1 MNAIRSILPLVL
13 ILGLIAASHAYP
25 LQGSNGAVTC
35 VVFDGYKSHYD
46 VNTSALFLD
55 VGMTRGIN
63 ATFEVV
69 DQNNKTYPVDLS
81 RSRALQ
87 PGRFALVFMVPRTSE
102 AAYLTVIP
110 EGSNPFSIAWDKP
123 IKYTNGIA
131 NFRFYGIT
139 DWLLSN
145 TSQTISMDISLSNNA
160 TEGEI
165 VMSPENFTLVDQW
178 GWRYFADVTFSP
190 VIIPPKSIMRKEIT
204 FASISP
210 RSRPAL
216 LEYDFATDRAIQ
228 IPLDTSLIEIQ
239 MSVPPEAPAEAPAGA
254 APPAAGVNETTNV
267 TQSLPQLPPQ
277 LEEPKPM
284 TTQEKVMAARERLAS
299 VQEMMRKK

>member
-1 MNAIRSILPLVL
+1 MILMMAL
-13 ILGLIAASHAYP
+13 ISASHAYP
-25 LQGSNGAVTC
+25 FQGSNGAVTC

-46 VNTSALFLD
+46 LNTSALFLD

-69 DQNNKTYPVDLS
+69 DQNNKTYPVDLG

-87 PGRFALVFMVPRTSE
+87 PGRFSLVFMVPRTSE

-123 IKYTNGIA
+123 VKYTNGVA

-145 TSQTISMDISLSNNA
+145 TSQTVSMDVSLSNNA

-165 VMSPENFTLVDQW
+165 IMSPENFTLVDQW
-178 GWRYFADVTFSP
+178 GWRYFADATFSP

-216 LEYDFATDRAIQ
+216 LEYDFATDRSIQ

-239 MSVPPEAPAEAPAGA
+239 MSVPPGVPAEAAAGA
-254 APPAAGVNETTNV
+254 NETANV
-267 TQSLPQLPPQ
+267 TQPLPQLPPKV
-277 LEEPKPM
+277 EEPEPL

-299 VQEMMRKK
+299 VQEMMRRK

>member
-1 MNAIRSILPLVL
+1 MNAIRSIWPLVL
-13 ILGLIAASHAYP
+13 IMGLIAASHAYP
-25 LQGSNGAVTC
+25 IQGSNGAVTC
-35 VVFDGYKSHYD
+35 VVFDGYKSRYD
-46 VNTSALFLD
+46 MNTSALFLD

-63 ATFEVV
+63 VTFEVV
-69 DQNNKTYPVDLS
+69 DQNNNTYPVDINH
-81 RSRALQ
+81 SRALQ
-87 PGRFALVFMVPRTSE
+87 PGRFSLVFMLPMSSD

-123 IKYTNGIA
+123 LKYTNGIA
-131 NFRFYGIT
+131 NLRYYGIT

-145 TSQTISMDISLSNNA
+145 TSQTISVDISLSNNA

-178 GWRYFADVTFSP
+178 GWRYFADATFSP
-190 VIIPPKSIMRKEIT
+190 VIIPPKSILRKEIT

-216 LEYDFATDRAIQ
+216 LEYDFATDHPIQ

-239 MSVPPEAPAEAPAGA
+239 MSMPSESPAETHTEAA
-254 APPAAGVNETTNV
+254 APTARVNETTNV
-267 TQSLPQLPPQ
+267 TQTLPQPPQ
-277 LEEPKPM
+277 LEQKPM
-284 TTQEKVMAARERLAS
+284 TTQEKVLAARERLAS

>member
-1 MNAIRSILPLVL
+1 MNAIRSIWPLLL
-13 ILGLIAASHAYP
+13 ILTIFGSHAYP
-25 LQGSNGAVTC
+25 LQGSNGVVTC

-46 VNTSALFLD
+46 INTSALFLD

-69 DQNNKTYPVDLS
+69 DQNNNTYPVDLG

-87 PGRFALVFMVPRTSE
+87 PGRLALFFMVPRTSDV
-102 AAYLTVIP
+102 AYLTVIP

-123 IKYTNGIA
+123 VKYTNGIA

-160 TEGEI
+160 TEGEMI
-165 VMSPENFTLVDQW
+165 MSPENFTLVDQW
-178 GWRYFADVTFSP
+178 GWRYFADATFSP
-190 VIIPPKSIMRKEIT
+190 VIIPPKSILRKEIT

-210 RSRPAL
+210 RSRPVL
-216 LEYDFATDRAIQ
+216 LEYDFATDHLIQ

-239 MSVPPEAPAEAPAGA
+239 MSMPPEAPAETPAEVAAPAA
-254 APPAAGVNETTNV
+254 NETANV
-267 TQSLPQLPPQ
+267 TQTLPQLPQ
-277 LEEPKPM
+277 VEEPKPM
-284 TTQEKVMAARERLAS
+284 TTQEKVMAAREKLAS
-299 VQEMMRKK
+299 VQEMMHRK

>member
-1 MNAIRSILPLVL
+1 MNAIGSIWPLVL
-13 ILGLIAASHAYP
+13 ILGLISASHAYP
-25 LQGSNGAVTC
+25 FQGSNGAVTC

-46 VNTSALFLD
+46 MNTSALFLD

-69 DQNNKTYPVDLS
+69 DQNNNTYPVDLS

-87 PGRFALVFMVPRTSE
+87 PGRFALVFMLPRTSDPS
-102 AAYLTVIP
+102 YLNVIP
-110 EGSNPFSIAWDKP
+110 EGSNPFSIAWDRP
-123 IKYTNGIA
+123 VKYTNGVA
-131 NFRFYGIT
+131 NFRFYSIT

-145 TSQTISMDISLSNNA
+145 TSQTISMEISLSNNA

-165 VMSPENFTLVDQW
+165 IMSPENFTLVDQW

-190 VIIPPKSIMRKEIT
+190 VVIPPKSIMKSEIT

-210 RSRPAL
+210 RSRPVL
-216 LEYDFATDRAIQ
+216 LEYDFATDHAIQ

-239 MSVPPEAPAEAPAGA
+239 MTMPAEAPAEVPSGT
-254 APPAAGVNETTNV
+254 APPAAGVNETANV
-267 TQSLPQLPPQ
+267 TQTLPQLPPQ
-277 LEEPKPM
+277 MEEPKPM

-299 VQEMMRKK
+299 VQEMMRRK